1 MADQPEQTGDAKTQD
16 ENNNAIFDNGIDL
29 VEQSLID
36 KFTPKEPEEEPEEET
51 DEVEEDLEQDEQEAA
66 AEAEEEEETEESED
80 SKDEDS
86 EEDEEADEV
95 DLSDKQQAAFD
106 KRINR
111 KLKQLERQY
120 DEKFKELEQAKVEAE
135 APTDALSQVNATM
148 DIKRIDKIEDE
159 AEKTIDF
166 VDDNPDGFTVNEG
179 KDDERFMDRQE
190 LLAMRRNA
198 RSALKAAK
206 KRRTLI
212 KEKSTIDTEVY
223 KSFPQLKDKGSD
235 EYVAVEAVLNEIPA
249 LREHPK
255 GTAFAIYMLMGEEVA
270 SKPQKKAVK
279 KKASPKAPK
288 LPETKPPQKK
298 PASQAAKSVDYANVE
313 ANAGDQSSL
322 EAALLQKFS

>member
-1 MADQPEQTGDAKTQD
+1 MADQQLETGNPETQD

-51 DEVEEDLEQDEQEAA
+51 DEAEEDLEQDEQEAI
-66 AEAEEEEETEESED
+66 AEEEEETEGDDSEDDD
-80 SKDEDS
+80 SKDD
-86 EEDEEADEV
+86 EADEV
-95 DLSDKQQAAFD
+95 ELSETQQYAFE
-106 KRINR
+106 KRLKR
-111 KLKQLERQY
+111 KLKELEEQY
-120 DEKFKELEQAKVEAE
+120 DKKFQELEQAKVEAE
-135 APTDALSQVNATM
+135 APTDALSQVKSTM
-148 DIKRIDKIEDE
+148 DLKRIDKIEDE

-198 RSALKAAK
+198 RAALKAAK

-223 KSFPQLKDKGSD
+223 KSFPQLKYKGSD

-255 GTAFAIYMLMGEEVA
+255 GTAFAIYMLMGEEA
-270 SKPQKKAVK
+270 AAKPQKKAVK

-298 PASQAAKSVDYANVE
+298 PASKAAKSVDYANVE